1 MKKRLTAAAMASILL
16 LPAATMAEAQTG
28 RAVAPENH
36 SAPAVTQHHQQVNTG
51 QLFTL
56 TLPANPSTGYTWIL
70 RILPSQV
77 SFVSSDYRQSDECK
91 SGMTGC
97 DGAQVFTFR
106 AEKAGHGVIEL
117 IYSRPWEQVKNK
129 IWMEQVKITD
139 PTSH

>member
-56 TLPANPSTGYTWIL
+56 TLPANPSTGYTWIFGGFT
-70 RILPSQV
+70 RQQTKIFHCQSPV
-77 SFVSSDYRQSDECK
+77 TSDI
-91 SGMTGC
+91 
-97 DGAQVFTFR
+97 
-106 AEKAGHGVIEL
+106 KALHDKKFFIV
-117 IYSRPWEQVKNK
+117 
-129 IWMEQVKITD
+129 
-139 PTSH
+139 